1 MKQTFT
7 KKIAKFFF
15 LTYCILLIFWFIQAQ
30 LGTSNYKD
38 QYTSTYIPVSSQD

>member
-7 KKIAKFFF
+7 KKIATFFF
-15 LTYCILLIFWFIQAQ
+15 GHTVSCLYFGLKAQ

-38 QYTSTYIPVSSQD
+38 QYTSMCISVGSQD